1 MSIPVIKALTKRI
14 RMRMGSTEAA
24 ARAADVSPGV
34 WSGYENADKPETTI
48 PVGRLQGMSLTA
60 AERREI
66 VSWFTEADDN
76 SVTDLMDEA
85 SEATEA
91 AAGVLGLVRIATRDG
106 EITETEA
113 RRIRAAALDAKAQ
126 MDDVLRGV
134 GS

>member
-1 MSIPVIKALTKRI
+1 MTIAVIKALTKRI
-14 RMRMGSTEAA
+14 RIRMGSTEAA

-48 PVGRLQGMSLTA
+48 PVGRLLGLALTA

-66 VSWFTEADDN
+66 VCLFTEADDN
-76 SVTDLMDEA
+76 AVTDLMDEA
-85 SEATEA
+85 GEATEA
-91 AAGVLGLVRIATRDG
+91 AANVQSLVRLAAKDG
-106 EITETEA
+106 QITENEA

-134 GS
+134 G